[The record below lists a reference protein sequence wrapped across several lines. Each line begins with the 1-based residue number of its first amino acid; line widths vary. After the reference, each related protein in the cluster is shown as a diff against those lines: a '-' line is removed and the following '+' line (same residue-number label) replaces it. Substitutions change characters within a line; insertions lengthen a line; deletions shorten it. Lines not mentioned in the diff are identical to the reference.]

1 MENSTIFFWLLASF
15 LSGSLP
21 FSVWVGRLALRTDIR
36 RYGDGNPGA
45 TNVLRSG
52 GKGWGTLAL
61 LLDTL
66 KGAVPVAV
74 ACFWAGLTGWPLAA
88 VAVAPVAGHAFS
100 PLLRFRGG
108 KAVAVTFGIWA
119 GLTLW
124 EGPTILGLALGFWF
138 ALVVVDGWAV
148 ILAMFSLLAYLLL
161 AHSDPALLAIWSGNT
176 LILAWKH
183 RADLVQSPGLRAWL
197 NREKL
202 LLGNKGNSEPKA
214 PCR

>member
-1 MENSTIFFWLLASF
+1 MDTAISFFWIILSF
-15 LSGSLP
+15 LSGALP
-21 FSVWVGRLALRTDIR
+21 FSVWVGRLALQTDIR

-45 TNVLRSG
+45 TNVVRSG
-52 GKGWGTLAL
+52 GKGWGALAL

-66 KGAVPVAV
+66 KGTLPVGLAY
-74 ACFWAGLTGWPLAA
+74 FWAGLAGWLLVA

-108 KAVAVTFGIWA
+108 KAVAVTFGMWA

-124 EGPTILGLALGFWF
+124 EGPTVLGLALGLWF

-161 AHSDPALLAIWSGNT
+161 ARPDPVLLVIWAGNT
-176 LILAWKH
+176 LILAWKY
-183 RADLVQSPGLRAWL
+183 RSDLLQAPALRSWLRRQKALPGP
-197 NREKL
+197 E
-202 LLGNKGNSEPKA
+202 GTS
-214 PCR
+214 

>member
-1 MENSTIFFWLLASF
+1 METYTIFFWIIASF

-52 GKGWGTLAL
+52 GKGWGALAL

-66 KGAVPVAV
+66 KGAIPVGLAY
-74 ACFWAGLTGWPLAA
+74 FWAGLTGWPLAV
-88 VAVAPVAGHAFS
+88 VAVAPVVGHAFS

-119 GLTLW
+119 GLSLW
-124 EGPTILGLALGFWF
+124 AGPTILGLALAFWF
-138 ALVVVDGWAV
+138 ALLAVDGWAM

-161 AHSDPALLAIWSGNT
+161 AWPDPALLAVWAGNT

-183 RADLVQSPGLRAWL
+183 RSDLAQSPGLRSWL
-197 NREKL
+197 SRQKTLPGTE
-202 LLGNKGNSEPKA
+202 GNS
-214 PCR
+214 